1 MGQRHYV
8 GSIYMKTFALT
19 ILAAAPLII
28 TGCENPN
35 GTVNHTGTGALIGGA
50 SGAALGAL
58 LGGRHAGEAAL
69 IGGALGAGTGAI
81 VGNAMDQ
88 DERARLRAQAPQTY
102 ERIEQAQPLYPN
114 DIKNMVKSGVTDDV
128 IISQINATHSVYHL
142 SAPDIIDLHQAGV
155 SQTVINAMINT
166 ANGVPPAQPVVVDAP
181 PPAPPAETIV
191 VSPGPGY
198 VWVGGEYVW
207 HGRWVWAPGHWV
219 YGPRPGAI
227 WVEGVWVHGPHGWY
241 HRGGHW
247 RY

>member
-1 MGQRHYV
+1 
-8 GSIYMKTFALT
+8 MKILGLT
-19 ILAAAPLII
+19 ILAAAALVI

-35 GTVNHTGTGALIGGA
+35 GTVNHTGTGALIGAGG
-50 SGAALGAL
+50 GAALGAL

-69 IGGALGAGTGAI
+69 IGGAFGAATGAI

-102 ERIEQAQPLYPN
+102 QRIEQARPLYPQ
-114 DIKNMVKSGVTDDV
+114 DIKAMVSSGVTDDV
-128 IISQINATHSVYHL
+128 IISQIQTTRSVYHL
-142 SAPDIIDLHQAGV
+142 SAADIIDLHQAGV
-155 SQTVINAMINT
+155 SQNVINFMINT
-166 ANGVPPAQPVVVDAP
+166 ANGPVNPPQPAVVNAP
-181 PPAPPAETIV
+181 PPAPESETIV

-198 VWVGGEYVW
+198 VWVGGEW
-207 HGRWVWAPGHWV
+207 TWNGRWVWGPGHWA

-227 WVEGVWVHGPHGWY
+227 WIEGAWVHGRGGWY